1 MVKMA
6 LHFVIC
12 TSGYPFGD
20 KSRDDTYMV
29 ICTLRKK
36 YLTFRNHNRTLG
48 GKLPITSS
56 ALDETRGSVRLLL
69 TKNHPVPS
77 PALSRNATSRPLVYQ
92 PTNLILCPCP
102 QVALVTIRPI
112 RQSLFTRRILNVF
125 IHTYN
130 FTYTHDTQTRKN
142 IFCGSHRIAPC
153 GNRTCYTLRGSRLP
167 SHCAKRITSITTLT
181 VISFERYMMVTRPLN
196 AKHLSSKGAIMS
208 IVFIWTYSLALTTP
222 PLMGWGHYVNEA
234 ANISC
239 SVNWH
244 EQSMNT
250 LTYIMFLF
258 AMGEIVPLAVITFSY
273 VNIIRTLKR
282 NSQRL
287 GRVSRAETKAT
298 AMVFIMIVSFT
309 VAWTPYSVFALLE
322 QFATEG
328 IKTDEG
334 KSSTNVGLVTVSA
347 GLRTVS
353 KGSSPPDQNQTRA
366 SIHCYEVSTIHPSSM
381 THDYLLLFLRG
392 DNHLITVLALGEARG
407 SVRLLLTKTHPVP
420 TPAFRNGALLTRYTV
435 GRLVFNRYIREAR
448 QSPRRVS
455 RNAAHE
461 YKPLAWLETSR
472 VPRQNI
478 TRGENQPMASPT
490 LSDARVSVRLLLTKY
505 HPVPTPAFRAGVP
518 VSPGAGV
525 IPALVAKSSIC
536 YDPLIYVGMN
546 TQFRNSIKR
555 VFGVHSKG
563 KNSHAEKAYNNT
575 LTSPANK
582 LSSVNTRLN
591 CSETNLSSHHKNSK
605 GKKIMFNDD
614 ISEMTTNEYHRTFT
628 RDPDLCTIPESKN
641 SDAERSGDTIY
652 DEDSSNTGSNVKKLD
667 LFGESCKVINE
678 RSPVLTFM
686 DSDRLLF
693 TKAPEEEI
701 ADSNKTNTFGKEPQ
715 EDYTTDKNIYKTE
728 NELQSAEK
736 QKRIRQSYS
745 LDFPRL
751 SNDNKKRKL
760 SIETKFESI
769 QPKGFFKETINKL
782 FDQDSKQGQ
791 DSFKSYL
798 CETKEEVVQDLL

>member
-1 MVKMA
+1 MMTSYTEHFNDSVVKAVDEGFPLLMPRWGYVVSAFVLFLIGFFGFFLNLMVILLMFKDRQLWTPLNIILFNLVFSDFSVSVLGNPFTLISALFHRWIFGKTMCVLYGFFMA
-6 LHFVIC
+6 L
-12 TSGYPFGD
+12 
-20 KSRDDTYMV
+20 
-29 ICTLRKK
+29 
-36 YLTFRNHNRTLG
+36 LG
-48 GKLPITSS
+48 
-56 ALDETRGSVRLLL
+56 
-69 TKNHPVPS
+69 
-77 PALSRNATSRPLVYQ
+77 
-92 PTNLILCPCP
+92 
-102 QVALVTIRPI
+102 
-112 RQSLFTRRILNVF
+112 
-125 IHTYN
+125 
-130 FTYTHDTQTRKN
+130 
-142 IFCGSHRIAPC
+142 
-153 GNRTCYTLRGSRLP
+153 
-167 SHCAKRITSITTLT
+167 ITSITTLT

-196 AKHLSSKGAIMS
+196 ANHLSSKGAILS

-328 IKTDEG
+328 I
-334 KSSTNVGLVTVSA
+334 
-347 GLRTVS
+347 
-353 KGSSPPDQNQTRA
+353 
-366 SIHCYEVSTIHPSSM
+366 
-381 THDYLLLFLRG
+381 
-392 DNHLITVLALGEARG
+392 
-407 SVRLLLTKTHPVP
+407 
-420 TPAFRNGALLTRYTV
+420 
-435 GRLVFNRYIREAR
+435 
-448 QSPRRVS
+448 
-455 RNAAHE
+455 
-461 YKPLAWLETSR
+461 
-472 VPRQNI
+472 
-478 TRGENQPMASPT
+478 
-490 LSDARVSVRLLLTKY
+490 
-505 HPVPTPAFRAGVP
+505 

-652 DEDSSNTGSNVKKLD
+652 DEDSSNTGTNVKKLD

-693 TKAPEEEI
+693 TKAPEEVNT
-701 ADSNKTNTFGKEPQ
+701 DSNKTNVFGKETY
-715 EDYTTDKNIYKTE
+715 EDHTTDKNIYKPE
-728 NELQSAEK
+728 NALQSSEK

-798 CETKEEVVQDLL
+798 CEAKEEVGQDLL

>member
-1 MVKMA
+1 MVWWG
-6 LHFVIC
+6 FV
-12 TSGYPFGD
+12 G
-20 KSRDDTYMV
+20 
-29 ICTLRKK
+29 
-36 YLTFRNHNRTLG
+36 
-48 GKLPITSS
+48 
-56 ALDETRGSVRLLL
+56 
-69 TKNHPVPS
+69 
-77 PALSRNATSRPLVYQ
+77 
-92 PTNLILCPCP
+92 
-102 QVALVTIRPI
+102 
-112 RQSLFTRRILNVF
+112 
-125 IHTYN
+125 
-130 FTYTHDTQTRKN
+130 
-142 IFCGSHRIAPC
+142 
-153 GNRTCYTLRGSRLP
+153 
-167 SHCAKRITSITTLT
+167 ITSITTLT

-196 AKHLSSKGAIMS
+196 ANHLSSKGAILS

-328 IKTDEG
+328 I
-334 KSSTNVGLVTVSA
+334 
-347 GLRTVS
+347 
-353 KGSSPPDQNQTRA
+353 
-366 SIHCYEVSTIHPSSM
+366 
-381 THDYLLLFLRG
+381 
-392 DNHLITVLALGEARG
+392 
-407 SVRLLLTKTHPVP
+407 
-420 TPAFRNGALLTRYTV
+420 
-435 GRLVFNRYIREAR
+435 
-448 QSPRRVS
+448 
-455 RNAAHE
+455 
-461 YKPLAWLETSR
+461 
-472 VPRQNI
+472 
-478 TRGENQPMASPT
+478 
-490 LSDARVSVRLLLTKY
+490 
-505 HPVPTPAFRAGVP
+505 

-605 GKKIMFNDD
+605 GKKIIFNDD

-652 DEDSSNTGSNVKKLD
+652 DEDSSNTGTNVKKLD

-693 TKAPEEEI
+693 TKAPEEVI
-701 ADSNKTNTFGKEPQ
+701 AESSKNNKLGNETH
-715 EDYTTDKNIYKTE
+715 EDHATDKNIYKTE
-728 NELQSAEK
+728 NESQSAEK
-736 QKRIRQSYS
+736 LKKIRQSYS

-769 QPKGFFKETINKL
+769 QPKGFFKDTINKL

-798 CETKEEVVQDLL
+798 CETKEEIGQDLL

>member
-1 MVKMA
+1 MTSYTEHFNDSVVKAVDEGFPLLMPRWGYVVSAFVLFLIGFFGFFLNLMVILLMFKDRQLWTPLNIILFNLVFSDFSVSVLGNPFTLISALFHRWIFGKTMCVLYGFFMA
-6 LHFVIC
+6 L
-12 TSGYPFGD
+12 
-20 KSRDDTYMV
+20 
-29 ICTLRKK
+29 
-36 YLTFRNHNRTLG
+36 LG
-48 GKLPITSS
+48 
-56 ALDETRGSVRLLL
+56 
-69 TKNHPVPS
+69 
-77 PALSRNATSRPLVYQ
+77 
-92 PTNLILCPCP
+92 
-102 QVALVTIRPI
+102 
-112 RQSLFTRRILNVF
+112 
-125 IHTYN
+125 
-130 FTYTHDTQTRKN
+130 
-142 IFCGSHRIAPC
+142 
-153 GNRTCYTLRGSRLP
+153 
-167 SHCAKRITSITTLT
+167 ITSITTLT

-196 AKHLSSKGAIMS
+196 AKHLSSKGAILS

-328 IKTDEG
+328 I
-334 KSSTNVGLVTVSA
+334 
-347 GLRTVS
+347 
-353 KGSSPPDQNQTRA
+353 
-366 SIHCYEVSTIHPSSM
+366 
-381 THDYLLLFLRG
+381 
-392 DNHLITVLALGEARG
+392 
-407 SVRLLLTKTHPVP
+407 
-420 TPAFRNGALLTRYTV
+420 
-435 GRLVFNRYIREAR
+435 
-448 QSPRRVS
+448 
-455 RNAAHE
+455 
-461 YKPLAWLETSR
+461 
-472 VPRQNI
+472 
-478 TRGENQPMASPT
+478 
-490 LSDARVSVRLLLTKY
+490 
-505 HPVPTPAFRAGVP
+505 

-693 TKAPEEEI
+693 TKAPEEVNT
-701 ADSNKTNTFGKEPQ
+701 DSNKTNVFGKETY
-715 EDYTTDKNIYKTE
+715 EDHTTDKNIYKTE
-728 NELQSAEK
+728 NALQSSEK

-798 CETKEEVVQDLL
+798 CEAKEEIGQDLL